1 MAAAGALAQPSTA
14 APAVAAPVLTASSTA
29 KTSAG
34 VRSFPRAKRPGR
46 RRDKQAP
53 RAPRRLTVTRAGQ
66 TSLSLAWKRSKD
78 NVAVVSY
85 RVYKNGAVA
94 GRTSKTRY
102 TLSALRCSKRYRL
115 SVRAFDAA
123 RNYSRKAVVMG
134 STRKCGR
141 GGPPQPTPRPPPPG
155 GAALPPLLGDSPGPA
170 LYVSPFGSDAGNNCR
185 SNLQPCRTIQRA
197 IDVCAPGS
205 TINVHG
211 GTYAQ
216 SLVVFAGASSARGCQ
231 GRASAPVTLRSFPGE
246 LATIVPSGALMLRV
260 SMGTR
265 YWKFARLRWQANATL
280 PQGTGNPGL
289 WVSDSAGADGVRTN
303 HIEFIQNEFLG
314 QGVNST
320 GFLASPLT
328 DSVFVVSTKVTGW
341 GTGAEQRQG
350 IYHQGQ
356 HGLLMN
362 NVIYGLPN
370 GFGISL
376 RGDSSTLLCANTI
389 VTHNTVVDVAGQ
401 RGIYVENNCR
411 GLRIRNNV
419 VAYSAQ
425 EELYGLLGAGD
436 DPPAGSNRA
445 FTNVLYDTTR
455 RLTGNTAGHTI
466 LDYSDGRGD
475 YQGTGANRVA
485 NPLFANR
492 AARDYHLLAG
502 SPAIG
507 YADPA
512 YSPAFDHD
520 GRSRDSAPDA
530 GAYER

>member
-1 MAAAGALAQPSTA
+1 VS
-14 APAVAAPVLTASSTA
+14 LT
-29 KTSAG
+29 
-34 VRSFPRAKRPGR
+34 
-46 RRDKQAP
+46 
-53 RAPRRLTVTRAGQ
+53 
-66 TSLSLAWKRSKD
+66 
-78 NVAVVSY
+78 
-85 RVYKNGAVA
+85 
-94 GRTSKTRY
+94 
-102 TLSALRCSKRYRL
+102 
-115 SVRAFDAA
+115 
-123 RNYSRKAVVMG
+123 
-134 STRKCGR
+134 
-141 GGPPQPTPRPPPPG
+141 
-155 GAALPPLLGDSPGPA
+155 
-170 LYVSPFGSDAGNNCR
+170 GSDSGNDCR
-185 SNLQPCRTIQRA
+185 SNLAPCRTIQRA
-197 IDVCAPGS
+197 IDVCVPGS
-205 TINVHG
+205 VINVHG
-211 GTYAQ
+211 GVYAQ
-216 SLVVFAGASSARGCQ
+216 SLVVLAGQSSPRGCQ
-231 GRASAPVTLRSFPGE
+231 GTASAPVTLRSFPGE
-246 LATIVPSGALMLRV
+246 LATIVPSGALTLRV

-265 YWKFARLRWQANATL
+265 YWKFERLRFLANETL

-303 HIEFIQNEFLG
+303 HIQFSNDEFLG
-314 QGVNST
+314 AGVNST

-328 DSVFVVSTKVTGW
+328 DYVFIVSTKVTGW

-376 RGDSSTLLCANTI
+376 RGDSNTLLCANTI

-411 GLRIRNNV
+411 GVRIRNNV
-419 VAYSAQ
+419 IAYSAQ
-425 EELYGLLGAGD
+425 EELYGLLGAGE
-436 DPPAGSNRA
+436 DPPPSSNRA
-445 FTNVLYDTTR
+445 FTNVLYDTAGPY
-455 RLTGNTAGHTI
+455 TGNTSGHTI
-466 LDYSDGRGD
+466 LDYSDGLGD

-485 NPLFANR
+485 NPLFTNR

-520 GRSRDSAPDA
+520 GRPRDSAPDA